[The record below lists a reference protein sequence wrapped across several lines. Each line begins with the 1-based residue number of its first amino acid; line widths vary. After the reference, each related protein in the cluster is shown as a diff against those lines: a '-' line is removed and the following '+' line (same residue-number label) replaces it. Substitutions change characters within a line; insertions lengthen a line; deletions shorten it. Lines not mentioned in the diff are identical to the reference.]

1 MAWRNTSPASL
12 NVVPSTGPSGKD
24 GIDEKA
30 ATKTILVD
38 ERDSASRP
46 CPRIRRL
53 VSRVVARG
61 FAQSEALGCGRDGFY
76 FFPPEETASWRAWNY
91 GCVRFY
97 YPLIVLDVWLGTG
110 RDVYCEPLW
119 RLSG

>member
-1 MAWRNTSPASL
+1 MRKRL
-12 NVVPSTGPSGKD
+12 
-24 GIDEKA
+24 
-30 ATKTILVD
+30 
-38 ERDSASRP
+38 R
-46 CPRIRRL
+46 RRL
-53 VSRVVARG
+53 WWTSGILLLALILAYVGSYLVLSRRG
-61 FAQSEALGCGRDGFY
+61 FAQSEALGLGRDGFY
-76 FFPPEETASWRAWNY
+76 FFPPQETASWRAWNY